1 MPTRNFRR
9 GICSGNESEVNADS
23 GEILEGEYLGGVS

>member
-1 MPTRNFRR
+1 MSTRNFRR
-9 GICSGNESEVNADS
+9 GICSENKSEINADS